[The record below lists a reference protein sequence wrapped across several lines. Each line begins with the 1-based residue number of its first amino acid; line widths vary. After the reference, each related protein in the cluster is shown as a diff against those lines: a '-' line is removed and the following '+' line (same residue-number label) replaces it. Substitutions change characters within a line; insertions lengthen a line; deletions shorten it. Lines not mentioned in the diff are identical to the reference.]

1 MIEIINCRSGKKSF
15 KDSRN
20 PYIDRSEFAKIER
33 LRPDSVFFQLWRN
46 EDSDGFY
53 LFNEE
58 KGRYVMTGSDTASP
72 RDSKEFSKIDNYSE
86 ETGSFVA
93 LCKDNGRFYLF
104 FEDGK
109 KGEIGEKGEKFIG
122 EEHYGKRAVQYPNGE
137 WSFFDCAKRDKVK
150 HFHLESHKVK
160 FCRWLCG
167 NHFETKFETKF
178 GTHSSVT
185 KYKEE
190 DEFIKIPG
198 YFSEV
203 CECPADFIIGKT
215 NSSDN
220 SRPYSL
226 IRNGRVVGTYVS
238 KPLYD
243 AEHECFI
250 AKRETQWYIIR
261 KKECCK
267 VEEVTNVRWQTSEF
281 EYFGNFILNKSPEK
295 GWLIFDAKTGCW
307 VCQDWR
313 NIRIDKVTDT
323 PSLIVDTEN
332 LIDYRVGI
340 DGIQKHIDDCLA
352 YYSKLLE
359 KKCCNSVGVSSK
371 SIESLESI
379 QKQSASCDED
389 EFIEQGMVVKTA
401 KPIVNGFY
409 DFECENKIPQF
420 IRYIV
425 FARKDINGRKTFH
438 SELKNTHITN
448 DDFICW
454 VFEEDNAIV
463 IAKKKLSPPRNYTCV
478 FRKVYDA
485 DEYIAMDTGNRPK
498 GFKEFN
504 ACDVDEYTLIEE
516 IDKWLEARNKGK
528 KTTNVAKKAIASVVM
543 AATISQETL
552 PQTVEDVPASDITAF
567 AEERVVDEPISI
579 CTEEK
584 NIDDGNCEVDEVNLL
599 GTKLAI
605 GDTATIKS
613 LFGKKSYRILD
624 NAMIILVDEENLI
637 GIDYRRYSMRHYNIV
652 GEGKDF
658 RFPQDFNKNNSAIRD
673 NVYPIYLFKPCN
685 DEECEFVDH
694 VVCRGYSMLKQ
705 SKRTNQDIKQREIIN
720 FELESMCYENDWF
733 NG

>member
-53 LFNEE
+53 LFDEE

-72 RDSKEFSKIDNYSE
+72 RDSKEFSQIKFYSE
-86 ETGSFVA
+86 ETRSFVA
-93 LCKDNGRFYLF
+93 YCKNGSFYLF

-109 KGEIGEKGEKFIG
+109 NGLRDEQFIG
-122 EEHYGKRAVQYPNGE
+122 EEHYGKRPVQKNGE
-137 WSFFDCAKRDKVK
+137 WSFYDCENREWVK
-150 HFHLESHKVK
+150 HFSFKGHKNELL
-160 FCRWLCG
+160 RWLCG
-167 NHFETKFETKF
+167 NHFETKFKTKF
-178 GTHSSVT
+178 GTHRSVT
-185 KYKEE
+185 KYKED

-203 CECPADFIIGKT
+203 DECPADFIIGKT
-215 NSSDN
+215 NSFDN

-281 EYFGNFILNKSPEK
+281 EFFGNFILNKSPEK

-389 EFIEQGMVVKTA
+389 EFIEQGMMVKTT
-401 KPIVNGFY
+401 KPSSNVFY
-409 DFECENKIPQF
+409 DFECENKMPKVIKF
-420 IRYIV
+420 IV
-425 FARKDINGRKTFH
+425 FPRKGIKGRKEFYSDLQSKDIT
-438 SELKNTHITN
+438 I

-463 IAKKKLSPPRNYTCV
+463 ITKKKSSLLNRYTCV

-485 DEYIAMDTGNRPK
+485 DEYLMVDTGERPN
-498 GFKEFN
+498 GFKVFN
-504 ACDVDEYTLIEE
+504 ACDVDEYTLIAE

-552 PQTVEDVPASDITAF
+552 PQTVEDEPASDITAF

-584 NIDDGNCEVDEVNLL
+584 NIDDGNCEVGEVNLL

-613 LFGKKSYRILD
+613 LFGRKSYRILD

-705 SKRTNQDIKQREIIN
+705 CKRTNQDVKQREIIN